1 MNIRDIVITFLIVVV
16 LLAVFS
22 FFAIK
27 TVNEKFSMLVQEINI
42 LKRQLQ
48 EMKNSKYDQCKIPN
62 KTKNQTPP
70 KSDIKENM
78 ISDIN
83 KDIDFE
89 SDNTANEV
97 AQLEKELGDINE
109 LLGDS
114 VSSLDGELGQDLLR
128 QYEKNL
134 QNTNLEEIN
143 SGIVDI
149 VNNIANQ
156 DDIENQNLSES
167 NSYKKNNLS
176 ELDELAYV
184 DPERNSELNELIKQN
199 LENNINNEN
208 SQNVEDI
215 QNTQTVPDIDN
226 TQNSLD
232 IENDQIN
239 KGRTSPLKPES
250 EVYSSNVELSL
261 SDEPNTEYNIEE
273 KNTLKEEVQLDLLA
287 REYLQKDLK
296 DICKNFNLSMKGNKR
311 KLIERIATAG
321 HIQEV
326 YAKDKILNVT

>member
-1 MNIRDIVITFLIVVV
+1 M
-16 LLAVFS
+16 
-22 FFAIK
+22 
-27 TVNEKFSMLVQEINI
+27 
-42 LKRQLQ
+42 
-48 EMKNSKYDQCKIPN
+48 
-62 KTKNQTPP
+62 
-70 KSDIKENM
+70 
-78 ISDIN
+78 
-83 KDIDFE
+83 
-89 SDNTANEV
+89 
-97 AQLEKELGDINE
+97 
-109 LLGDS
+109 
-114 VSSLDGELGQDLLR
+114 
-128 QYEKNL
+128 
-134 QNTNLEEIN
+134 
-143 SGIVDI
+143 
-149 VNNIANQ
+149 
-156 DDIENQNLSES
+156 
-167 NSYKKNNLS
+167 S

-239 KGRTSPLKPES
+239 KSRTSPLKPES